1 MHTKFKRICQLFFSG
16 KICFISSKSCGISS
30 LCLISYFLQVRHCR
44 STHETK
50 DLTKVRKYVTAV
62 KTRQRDNSRKLN
74 FDQVI
79 QTESKNEIDDKKLA
93 PGVAVVKIQDNLHM
107 EGQIVQEQVNKK
119 EVEDGIEIVEKES
132 APQHIL
138 CNDESPELTSSKILE
153 MEKQISAKLALLPA
167 PDQRKSLETLD
178 GCQWIDDQVINMYL
192 ELITERSVK
201 NQADLPKVYAI
212 NTSVFPRFRD
222 LGYQRVKNC
231 IPNQIDI
238 FSYDLVFIPI
248 HTPKHWSL
256 VVADF
261 KRQGIFYYNSM
272 KKGGMDILFWI
283 IYFLKFEHLAKK
295 NKEFQFSDFKVESM
309 TDIPKQENGFDCGM
323 YLMKYADF
331 LSRNVPLTFT
341 QEKMEYYRK
350 CTKVELFLK
359 ELMEVS

>member
-1 MHTKFKRICQLFFSG
+1 M
-16 KICFISSKSCGISS
+16 
-30 LCLISYFLQVRHCR
+30 ISYFLQVRHCR

-50 DLTKVRKYVTAV
+50 DLTQVRKYVTAV
-62 KTRQRDNSRKLN
+62 KTRQRDNSREN
-74 FDQVI
+74 FDQII
-79 QTESKNEIDDKKLA
+79 QTEDDKKLA

-138 CNDESPELTSSKILE
+138 CNDDTNSEDSSHESPELTRSKILE
-153 MEKQISAKLALLPA
+153 MEKQISAKLALLP
-167 PDQRKSLETLD
+167 PDQRKSLEILD

-201 NQADLPKVYAI
+201 NPDLPKVYAI
-212 NTSVFPRFRD
+212 NTSVFPRFRE

-231 IPNQIDI
+231 IPQQIDI

-283 IYFLKFEHLAKK
+283 IYLLKFEHLAKK
-295 NKEFQFSDFKVESM
+295 NKEFQFSDFKVENM
-309 TDIPKQENGFDCGM
+309 TDIPRQENGFDCGM

-331 LSRNVPLTFT
+331 LSRNAPLTFT